1 MSDTLIE
8 NQAPAILRTPRQAPR
23 DWPAPAAFVLK
34 RMQEMFGL
42 DYRSLGLLR
51 ICIALCLLWVTYMN
65 GSEMRAFYTD
75 EGVLTR
81 QELFQNPGGFLG
93 FSLHFANGSMT
104 YIGILFGLQFLFA
117 LMMLAGYRTKLATI
131 GAYILLLSMQ
141 NRHPVLLFG
150 ADIALRVGLF
160 WTIFLP
166 LGARLSIDSLLGR
179 ARPPR
184 NPIFLSLA
192 GVAFILQICIIYTCS
207 SLMKTGDT
215 WRDHTAVSY
224 ALALDVYSRPLGHW
238 LGQQEALTRFLTIF
252 TLNLEMFGPL
262 LFLLPIFS
270 KWARMLGIAL
280 FAGMQIGFGLCMTM
294 GTFGPVMISLTLALL
309 PAFFW
314 DRIAGPLG
322 AGLARLFR
330 PLAAVKT
337 IRPSRWVRQWIDR
350 ANRANDFAASLTLPR
365 GTPALRAIRRIAF
378 ECTLAF
384 LLLVLLRWNWVKIP
398 GHHKPLPQSLVTL
411 ANMTGME
418 QCWDMFAPDP
428 HTTDGW
434 FVISG
439 RLHNG
444 ETINLFTGKAAT
456 FDKPACVAD
465 SYRNQLWMSYLISFW
480 QPGSSN
486 PSALARHLGTQWN
499 QGHPYLQQ
507 VECVEIDM
515 ISDPIWPGPSKAE
528 PTRLT
533 IATEWF

>member
-8 NQAPAILRTPRQAPR
+8 TEMPALARAMPPARRT
-23 DWPAPAAFVLK
+23 WPAPVMLPLKAA
-34 RMQEMFGL
+34 QNMFGL
-42 DYRSLGLLR
+42 DYRSLGLMR
-51 ICIALCLLWVTYMN
+51 ICMGLCLLWVTYMN

-93 FSLHFANGSMT
+93 FSLHFANGGVT

-117 LMMLAGYRTKLATI
+117 LMMLVGYRTRLATI

-166 LGARLSIDSLLGR
+166 LGTRLSVDSLLGR
-179 ARPPR
+179 ARPPG

-192 GVAFILQICIIYTCS
+192 GVAFILQICIIYTGS
-207 SLMKTGDT
+207 SLMKTGET
-215 WRDHTAVSY
+215 WRDHTAVGY

-238 LGQQEALTRFLTIF
+238 LGQHEALTRFLTVF

-262 LFLLPIFS
+262 LFLFPIFS

-294 GTFGPVMISLTLALL
+294 GTFGPVMITLTLALL

-322 AGLARLFR
+322 AKTTRMLR

-337 IRPSRWVRQWIDR
+337 IRPARWVRQWIDR

-365 GTPALRAIRRIAF
+365 GTRLLRIGRRIVF
-378 ECTLAF
+378 EGIVA
-384 LLLVLLRWNWVKIP
+384 LLLAVLLLWNWAKIP
-398 GHHKPLPQSLVTL
+398 GHRNHLPQSLVTL

-444 ETINLFTGKAAT
+444 ENINLFTGKAAT

-486 PSALARHLGTQWN
+486 PSALARHLGSQWN
-499 QGHPYLQQ
+499 RSHPYAQQ

-515 ISDPIWPGPSKAE
+515 MSDPIWPGPSKAE